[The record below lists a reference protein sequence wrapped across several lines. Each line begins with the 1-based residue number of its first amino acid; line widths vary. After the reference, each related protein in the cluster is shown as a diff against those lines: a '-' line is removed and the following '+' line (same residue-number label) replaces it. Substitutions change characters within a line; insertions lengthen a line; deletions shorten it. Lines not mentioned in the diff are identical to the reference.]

1 VSEFAIPAYL
11 HCISVPTPFPVGPVN
26 AYLAEGEQLTLVDTG
41 PRFTPARRSLTDALA
56 DRGYRVADL
65 RRILLTHAHADHCGL
80 AAELTRISGAEV
92 WTHAANVSRLA
103 EGGSAIQTICHDVRR
118 AIFYAGIMRWAGVP
132 LPVMMRLARMQR
144 GMGEYAESLTP
155 DQTVVDG
162 DTIQLGCDDWQV
174 LHTPGHTGGLICL
187 YQPGRQ
193 LLISSDHLLRDISS
207 NPIVDPPA
215 PGEMEPP
222 RRLVQY
228 LEQLRRVAELDVALA
243 LPGHGPPITDHRTL
257 IERRLIFH
265 EERADSILE
274 TVDGRALTA
283 HQIAGEFFPDR
294 DPINTFLA
302 VSEVIGHLQ
311 WLEAEGEVVQGKL
324 GGVARWQAVR

>member
-1 VSEFAIPAYL
+1 MSELAIPAYL
-11 HCISVPTPFPVGPVN
+11 HCISLPTPFPVGPVN

-41 PRFTPARRSLTDALA
+41 PRYTPARRSLTDAL
-56 DRGYRVADL
+56 DDWGYRVVDL
-65 RRILLTHAHADHCGL
+65 QRILLTHAHADHCGL

-92 WTHAANVSRLA
+92 WTHTANVCRLA
-103 EGGSAIQTICHDVRR
+103 EDGSTLQVLCRDVRR
-118 AIFYAGIMRWAGVP
+118 AIFYARLLRWAGVP
-132 LPVMMRLARMQR
+132 LPMMVRLARIQR
-144 GMGEYAESLTP
+144 GMGQYAEPLTP
-155 DQTVVDG
+155 ARIVVDG
-162 DTIQLGCDDWQV
+162 DAIQLGCDDWQI

-187 YQPGRQ
+187 YQPDRQ

-243 LPGHGPPITDHRTL
+243 LPGHGPPITDHRAL
-257 IERRLIFH
+257 IKRRLFFH
-265 EERADSILE
+265 EERANRILE
-274 TVDGRALTA
+274 MLDEGALTA
-283 HQIAGEFFPDR
+283 HQIAGKLFADR

-311 WLEAEGEVVQGKL
+311 WLETEGEVVQGKR
-324 GGVARWQAVR
+324 GGVAWWQVVR